1 MIFVVAGFTRMAGGI
16 GWAGGMRAMAATARL
31 DTLQSVELAEGVEIG
46 LRVAGPLPRMVAY
59 VIDFFIRGTVL
70 STLGFLLA
78 IGGVVVG
85 EQVSIGLGV
94 LAWFAVSWWY
104 PVLFEASRWGATPGK
119 KALGLR
125 VVQPTG
131 VPATFG
137 QAVVR
142 NFLRFVDEMPFFTY
156 GVGLAACV
164 SGQRFQRLG
173 DMAAGTVVVY
183 ERGAVEPAGAAPP
196 PMAPARPPVAL
207 TRAEA
212 RALVSFRERARNW
225 SEARR
230 RELADHLSFLTGETG
245 SKGVAKLMSMAHW
258 LQEGK

>member
-1 MIFVVAGFTRMAGGI
+1 MSGSASE
-16 GWAGGMRAMAATARL
+16 ARL
-31 DTLQSVELAEGVEIG
+31 DTLQSVELAEGVEVA

-59 VIDFFIRGTVL
+59 GIDVMIRGAVMGT
-70 STLGFLLA
+70 
-78 IGGVVVG
+78 
-85 EQVSIGLGV
+85 LGV
-94 LAWFAVSWWY
+94 LLALGGVALGNRVSAGLAALAWFVVSWWY
-104 PVLFEASRWGATPGK
+104 PVLFEAGAWGATPGK

-131 VPATFG
+131 VPVTFG

-156 GVGLAACV
+156 GAGLVCCV
-164 SGQRFQRLG
+164 ASQRFQRLG
-173 DMAAGTVVVY
+173 DLAAGTVVVY
-183 ERGAVEPAGAAPP
+183 ERGAAERPGAAPP

-212 RALVSFRERARNW
+212 RALVAFRERARDW

-230 RELADHLSFLTGETG
+230 RELADHLTCLTGETG
-245 SKGVAKLMSMAHW
+245 SRGVAKLMAMAHW